1 MSVKTRV
8 ILAYFIAVSLVSVA
22 LTVCDKRRARLNRR
36 RISEKA
42 LFASAV
48 LGGSLFEYLTM
59 KLIRHKTLHKR
70 FMLGLPAIFILQ
82 VALLVFLYL
91 RFVKTGIIAL

>member
-1 MSVKTRV
+1 MSVKIRL
-8 ILAYFIAVSLVSVA
+8 ILAYFIAVSLVSA
-22 LTVCDKRRARLNRR
+22 ILTVCDKYLAQHNRR
-36 RISEKA
+36 RISEKV
-42 LFASAV
+42 LFASAI

-70 FMLGLPAIFILQ
+70 FMLGLPAIFIFQ
-82 VALLVFLYL
+82 IALLVFLYL

>member
-1 MSVKTRV
+1 MSVKIRL
-8 ILAYFIAVSLVSVA
+8 ILAYFIAVSLVSA
-22 LTVCDKRRARLNRR
+22 ILTVCDKYLAQHNRR

-42 LFASAV
+42 RFASAI

>member
-1 MSVKTRV
+1 
-8 ILAYFIAVSLVSVA
+8 
-22 LTVCDKRRARLNRR
+22 
-36 RISEKA
+36 
-42 LFASAV
+42 
-48 LGGSLFEYLTM
+48 M

-70 FMLGLPAIFILQ
+70 FMLGLPAIFIPQ

>member
-1 MSVKTRV
+1 MSVNFRL
-8 ILAYFIAVSLVSVA
+8 ILSYFIAVSLVSVV
-22 LTVCDKRRARLNRR
+22 LTVCDKYLAQHNRK

-42 LFASAV
+42 LFASAI

>member
-1 MSVKTRV
+1 MSVNFRL
-8 ILAYFIAVSLVSVA
+8 ILSYFIAVSLVSVV
-22 LTVCDKRRARLNRR
+22 LTVCDKYLAQHNRR

-42 LFASAV
+42 LFVSAI

-91 RFVKTGIIAL
+91 RFVKTGIIVL